1 VERAVSESA
10 DLSEARVLALV
21 EAALFVA
28 PEPLRLAHLAYALG
42 ETQERIEGI
51 LARFAAELAKPGHG
65 VTLRSVAG
73 GYQLITKPEYHQ
85 ELRKLVENLPPP
97 APLSK
102 AAVETAAIIA
112 YKQPITAAEL
122 QAIRGVR
129 NSEALRTLLKR
140 KIIAPAGRAKKRGS
154 PIQYKT
160 TPQFLMEFGLQSLD
174 DLPSLDEL
182 RQRIG
187 FPAVLQLE

>member
-1 VERAVSESA
+1 MERPVSEPG
-10 DLSEARVLALV
+10 DRSETRLLALL

-42 ETQERIEGI
+42 ERPERIEGI
-51 LARFAAELAKPGHG
+51 LARLAAELAKPEHG
-65 VTLRSVAG
+65 VSLRSVAG

-85 ELRKLVENLPPP
+85 ELRELVENLPSP

-112 YKQPITAAEL
+112 YKQPMTAAEL

-129 NSEALRTLLKR
+129 NSETLRTLLKR

-160 TPQFLMEFGLQSLD
+160 TPRFLIEFGLQSLD
-174 DLPSLDEL
+174 ELPSSDEL
-182 RQRIG
+182 RQRVGLLPVQEI
-187 FPAVLQLE
+187 E